1 MTNQTLQT
9 TNALSEQLTFVSCT
23 LKEGVAE
30 LILNRPEKHNAFDEV
45 MISEMIKV
53 LEHFA
58 ANSQCQVLVLKANGK
73 NFSAGADLNW
83 MRKQAKM
90 DFEQNLTDANELA
103 KLMSVLDKFPK
114 PTIALVQGAAFGGA
128 LGLIC
133 CCDIALANERA
144 SFCLSEVKLGL
155 IPAVISPYVTRAMGQ
170 RAARRYML
178 TAERFNVEKALELQI
193 VHEVSDELD
202 NAAAPIIAAL
212 LANSPQGMAWV
223 KTLLSKLEDG
233 VIDESTLAYTSE
245 RIASIRVSSEGQ
257 EGLNAFFEK
266 RNPDWTVNSSPQS
279 NSSHNDNSHSKNNQ
293 AVSAPGAK

>member
-1 MTNQTLQT
+1 MNNSVTIDTALLSQQLQY
-9 TNALSEQLTFVSCT
+9 VSCE
-23 LKEGVAE
+23 LDGGVAQMV
-30 LILNRPEKHNAFDEV
+30 LNRADKHNAFDEV

-53 LEHFA
+53 LEHFGHHP
-58 ANSQCQVLVLKANGK
+58 QCQVLVLKANGK

-90 DFEQNLTDANELA
+90 DFEQNLSDANELA
-103 KLMSVLDKFPK
+103 KLMSLLDKFPK

-133 CCDIALANERA
+133 CSDIAIANQRA

-178 TAERFNVEKALELQI
+178 TAERFNAQKALELQI
-193 VHEVSDELD
+193 IHEIDDELEI
-202 NAAAPIIAAL
+202 AAQPIIAAL
-212 LANSPQGMAWV
+212 LSNSPQGMAWV
-223 KTLLSKLEDG
+223 KTLLSTLENG
-233 VIDESTLAYTSE
+233 VIDQDTLEHTSE
-245 RIASIRVSSEGQ
+245 RIARIRVSDEGQ

-266 RNPDWTVNSSPQS
+266 RSPQWPTTDHCQS
-279 NSSHNDNSHSKNNQ
+279 CTNKNNNDASEQ
-293 AVSAPGAK
+293 GAQ